1 MQNNTSDF
9 SFLCF
14 SFQLVKLKIWHS
26 CFPFTRV
33 KMCGMWSKRE
43 NCSPLDEKT
52 RRSVLRHQSHH
63 LVTRAGQNGGL
74 GGTTRW
80 CRDQE
85 IWSSWRSKAAWLQ
98 QYAAG
103 WALVLVDDVQDQW
116 LTPLGVTN
124 CTFSFSVA
132 KVSSTVELEQSL
144 ESISSSPQLTA
155 ARRLRQEWKILMD
168 VNQFLLLTSKC
179 VKSQEKGG
187 SSCKIWSVAW

>member
-1 MQNNTSDF
+1 
-9 SFLCF
+9 
-14 SFQLVKLKIWHS
+14 
-26 CFPFTRV
+26 
-33 KMCGMWSKRE
+33 
-43 NCSPLDEKT
+43 
-52 RRSVLRHQSHH
+52 
-63 LVTRAGQNGGL
+63 
-74 GGTTRW
+74 
-80 CRDQE
+80 
-85 IWSSWRSKAAWLQ
+85 
-98 QYAAG
+98 
-103 WALVLVDDVQDQW
+103 LVLVDDVQDQW

-187 SSCKIWSVAW
+187 SNCKI